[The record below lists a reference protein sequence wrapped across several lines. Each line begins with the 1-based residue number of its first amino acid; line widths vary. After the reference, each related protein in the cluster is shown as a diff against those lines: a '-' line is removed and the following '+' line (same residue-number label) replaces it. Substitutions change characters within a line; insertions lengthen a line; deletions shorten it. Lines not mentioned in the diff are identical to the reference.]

1 MSKISCLCG
10 ICRKCR
16 QRKCMQR
23 IRDERRE
30 EIENLKREERENEI
44 RQSLHDHG
52 AISPM
57 STLNPYVSHSAP
69 HVVMTTNFRRG
80 FNYGFK

>member
-1 MSKISCLCG
+1 MSKVSCLCG
-10 ICRKCR
+10 NCRKCR

-23 IRDERRE
+23 IRADRR
-30 EIENLKREERENEI
+30 KEERENEI

-57 STLNPYVSHSAP
+57 SSLNPYVSHSAP
-69 HVVMTTNFRRG
+69 NVIMTTNFRRG